1 MSKTVLITG
10 SSQGIGLEFCK
21 QLSALDYNVIA
32 SCRRSSR
39 ASALKELGKKIKM
52 RELDITAENQLIN
65 LRDELIRKP
74 IDILILNAAVF
85 GQREMGIGN
94 IDVDDMI
101 ETFKTNAIY
110 QLKVIEAFLPHLL
123 AGHDKKIIAISTT
136 MASITDN
143 TTGSDYSY
151 RGSKAALNAMI
162 YSAALDL
169 NQYGIRTL
177 LLHPGWVC
185 TSMGGD
191 LAPLN
196 VKDSVSAMIKVIE
209 SDFKSGSFLD
219 YKGHTLPW

>member
-10 SSQGIGLEFCK
+10 SSKGIGLEFCK
-21 QLSALDYNVIA
+21 QLCELDYNVIA
-32 SCRRSSR
+32 SCRKSSR
-39 ASALKELGKKIKM
+39 ASTLKELGKKIKT

-65 LRDELIRKP
+65 LSDELLRKP

-85 GQREMGIGN
+85 GQREMNIGN

-101 ETFKTNAIY
+101 ETFKINAIY

-123 AGHDKKIIAISTT
+123 AGNDKKIIAISST
-136 MASITDN
+136 MASVAENHI
-143 TTGSDYSY
+143 GSDYSY

-162 YSAALDL
+162 YSAALDM
-169 NQYGIRTL
+169 NQYGIKTL
-177 LLHPGWVC
+177 LLHPGWVR
-185 TSMGGD
+185 TMMGGE

-219 YKGHTLPW
+219 YQGNTLSW